1 MMTITKKR
9 EDDRLTVFLE
19 GRLDTLTAPEME
31 KEMAGE
37 LEGVKDLALDI
48 KELAYISS
56 AGLRALLKLKKEM
69 DAQEGTMVV
78 SGANE
83 QNREIFD
90 VTGFSDILTV
100 L

>member
-1 MMTITKKR
+1 MTITKKR
-9 EDDRLTVFLE
+9 EDDRLTVSLE

-31 KEMAGE
+31 KEMAGA

>member
-1 MMTITKKR
+1 MTITKKR

-31 KEMAGE
+31 KEMAGA

-90 VTGFSDILTV
+90 VTGFSDILTI

>member
-1 MMTITKKR
+1 MTITKKR

-31 KEMAGE
+31 KEMAGA
-37 LEGVKDLALDI
+37 LVGVKDLALDI

-69 DAQEGTMVV
+69 DAQQGTMVV